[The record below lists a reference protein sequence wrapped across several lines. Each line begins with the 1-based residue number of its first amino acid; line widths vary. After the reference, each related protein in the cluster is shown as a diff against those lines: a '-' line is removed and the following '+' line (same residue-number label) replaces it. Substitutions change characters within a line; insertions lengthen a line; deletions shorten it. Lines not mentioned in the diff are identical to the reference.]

1 MGGVRVRKKKTL
13 TLPSPAS
20 GRGVERG
27 AAQVKS
33 ADGPLLPLA
42 GEGWDEG
49 LLLPFPHPAHP
60 FFSIQAWQ
68 APFAR
73 SRTRPI

>member
-20 GRGVERG
+20 GRGSPQERMESAG
-27 AAQVKS
+27 A
-33 ADGPLLPLA
+33 PLLPLA

-49 LLLPFPHPAHP
+49 LLP
-60 FFSIQAWQ
+60 
-68 APFAR
+68 
-73 SRTRPI
+73 